1 MCKSS
6 TYWFSTEERIIVEA
20 KNLKLWQARGM
31 SIVLA
36 SNTGFPWSFDSA
48 SANSSNWASIRSAI
62 FLIIPAL
69 YSGVVTDQ
77 LQRKLILSIHTRS
90 QTN

>member
-1 MCKSS
+1 
-6 TYWFSTEERIIVEA
+6 
-20 KNLKLWQARGM
+20 M

-48 SANSSNWASIRSAI
+48 SANSSNWASMRSAI

-77 LQRKLILSIHTRS
+77 LQRRVEVKQTKEFRGQLILQPSLAILKKKILA
-90 QTN
+90 